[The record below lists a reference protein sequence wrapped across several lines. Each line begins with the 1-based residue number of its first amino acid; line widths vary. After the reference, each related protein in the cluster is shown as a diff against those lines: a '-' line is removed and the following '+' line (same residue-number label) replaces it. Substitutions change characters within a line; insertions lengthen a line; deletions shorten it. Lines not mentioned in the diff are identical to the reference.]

1 VPALLPAMGIDE
13 LAKKGRATTL
23 GEAIRTR
30 GSGFR
35 VQVDAL
41 SAIVNYPNKHSL
53 GSVLCLIV
61 ASIVG
66 HIVTS
71 STKNPKRTAGSNP
84 PSLSSNSD
92 GGGMTASGRTSSK
105 AHHLLTNK
113 IRWPSHKKTEVRE

>member
-1 VPALLPAMGIDE
+1 MPALLPAMGIDE
-13 LAKKGRATTL
+13 LAKKGRAMTL

-53 GSVLCLIV
+53 VSVLCLIV

-71 STKNPKRTAGSNP
+71 STKSPKHSRFESP
-84 PSLSSNSD
+84 LSPATQ
-92 GGGMTASGRTSSK
+92 MA
-105 AHHLLTNK
+105 A
-113 IRWPSHKKTEVRE
+113 E